1 MKQTSSTGAA
11 SASAIFLDASE
22 QEERELKVEGDLPE
36 WLEGVL
42 YRTGTGHYNNS
53 DRESSSFEIQHWL
66 TEKL

>member
-42 YRTGTGHYNNS
+42 YRTGPGHYNNS
-53 DRESSSFEIQHWL
+53 MILGEGP
-66 TEKL
+66 